1 MAGVDD
7 EIDAFADFL
16 GDVVGITERY
26 IVVRQH
32 EGAGEDGFAQGFE
45 QRLRDGMIR
54 HTQTDGGSFGVQG
67 ATRHFF
73 GRRQNE
79 GVRARREL
87 FEQAILLIIHARV
100 LPQFG
105 QVVAD
110 QCEMVRE
117 FDLANL

>member
-7 EIDAFADFL
+7 EVDAFADFL
-16 GDVVGITERY
+16 SDIVGITERY
-26 IVVRQH
+26 IIVRQH
-32 EGAGEDGFAQGFE
+32 QGAGEDGFAQGFE
-45 QRLRDGMIR
+45 QSLRDGMIR
-54 HTQTDGGSFGVQG
+54 HTQADGSSFGVQG
-67 ATRHFF
+67 ATRNFF

-79 GVRARREL
+79 GISARREL